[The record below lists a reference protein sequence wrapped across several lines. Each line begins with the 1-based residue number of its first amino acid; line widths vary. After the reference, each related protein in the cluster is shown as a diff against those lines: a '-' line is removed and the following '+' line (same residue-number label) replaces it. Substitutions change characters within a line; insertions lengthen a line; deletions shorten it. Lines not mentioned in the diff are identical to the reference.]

1 MSWPI
6 RDAGR
11 PYGLCLR
18 GRRTPAKPKCITHF
32 RPDQDFPPTLTPE
45 EAAQLEAMPINYS
58 DIPELPDDFWT
69 RHPP

>member
-1 MSWPI
+1 MLWSI

-11 PYGLCLR
+11 PYGTFLR

-32 RPDQDFPPTLTPE
+32 RPDPDLPPTLTPE

>member
-1 MSWPI
+1 MLWSI

-11 PYGLCLR
+11 PYGSFLR
-18 GRRTPAKPKCITHF
+18 GKRMPENPKRITHF
-32 RPDQDFPPTLTPE
+32 RFDPDHPPTLTPK